1 MGGFSYNPTVNLGD
15 TYVDTSYGIY
25 LYNGDQIEIYE
36 NGGQVAVINVGT
48 VVSSSDVWK
57 VDYDGTS
64 VKYYR
69 NSTLLY
75 TSTNAVT
82 QPLHVFF
89 PLFTP
94 NEGAVNICAIGTPSP
109 TPTPSVT
116 PTLTPTTTPSITPTN
131 TPTPSSSPEP
141 VTGYSFNLVA
151 LPYSFPEAGNSIM
164 NNPVDNTSGSTEIN
178 LLSTT
183 GRGFYFNSIDSSS
196 VDRTNYYSGF
206 TGQSITITFSQT
218 GNTAIYSGDTN
229 SLKYWESSPT
239 DNGFVF
245 GTGIGTPSVP
255 PSGTAVLIQSATTQF
270 TIGLPVF
277 VSLME
282 N

>member
-1 MGGFSYNPTVNLGD
+1 MPTARPFAYNPSTAISGTTQYGTLAVGDSPDLDYSSGAGGVRWWNGPDEDLG
-15 TYVDTSYGIY
+15 YCI
-25 LYNGDQIEIYE
+25 
-36 NGGQVAVINVGT
+36 
-48 VVSSSDVWK
+48 
-57 VDYDGTS
+57 GTS
-64 VKYYR
+64 VPDGD
-69 NSTLLY
+69 
-75 TSTNAVT
+75 
-82 QPLHVFF
+82 Q
-89 PLFTP
+89 
-94 NEGAVNICAIGTPSP
+94 P
-109 TPTPSVT
+109 TPEGNNGTVQFWRTNGFDDNEFISLSNVVT
-116 PTLTPTTTPSITPTN
+116 GQNFTGSTQAKTYLNSNGYWTSYL
-131 TPTPSSSPEP
+131 S

-164 NNPVDNTSGSTEIN
+164 NNPGDNTSGSTEIN

-277 VSLME
+277 VSLVE